1 MKIILLKKIN
11 NLDIGTITT
20 VKNGYAKNYLIPS
33 QIALIANKKNIE
45 KITKN
50 TLNVNKIN
58 NDSLINEL
66 KKFNDTTIVIPV
78 TIQHDDKMYGSIN
91 AQKLSKILKHLNIK
105 LNVKDLNKNLLI
117 KKAGQYKLEFQN
129 KKHNI
134 ITTLYIIL
142 TKINDK

>member
-1 MKIILLKKIN
+1 MKIILLKKVN
-11 NLDIGTITT
+11 NLEIGTITT

-33 QIALIANKKNIE
+33 RIALTANKKNIE
-45 KITKN
+45 NITKN
-50 TLNVNKIN
+50 TLSAEKTN
-58 NDSLINEL
+58 NDLLLKEL
-66 KKFNDTTIVIPV
+66 KKINDTTIIIPV

-91 AQKLSKILKHLNIK
+91 TQKLSKILKHLNIK

-117 KKAGQYKLEFQN
+117 KKAGQYKLDFQN